1 MSSKQPLPR
10 LPYVLL
16 GAMTLA
22 SFGGPFVILAI
33 VRGGASARWP
43 PDRPVEWVT
52 IALVLSLVVVLFLAC
67 VSIGWWY
74 PVPRRPSAANKHEIR
89 KPKFEARNPATDN

>member
-1 MSSKQPLPR
+1 MSSKQRLPR

-22 SFGGPFVILAI
+22 SFGGPFVILAM
-33 VRGGASARWP
+33 VRGGANAGWP

-52 IALVLSLVVVLFLAC
+52 IALVFGLVVALFFAC
-67 VSIGWWY
+67 VSMGWWY
-74 PVPRRPSAANKHEIR
+74 PVPRRPSAASKQEIR
-89 KPKFEARNPATDN
+89 STKSEI